1 MSRGG
6 GGKTAPA
13 PPAKSQTIIVG
24 IYFFLW
30 YALNIGYNITNKK
43 ALNAIALPWSIS
55 VAQLVVGS
63 IFVVPLWVLKL
74 REAPGLNMTNVK
86 GLSPI
91 AMCHMLSH
99 VCAVIGLGAGA
110 VSFVHIVKA
119 AEPLFTALF
128 SAIFLKQIFSPL
140 VYLTLVPV
148 VAGVAL
154 ASLKELDF
162 KWAALGGA
170 MGSNLAASTRAI
182 LSKRSMG
189 MDMGRNMSPANLY
202 AVLTIMASAMLLPLS
217 AIVEGPSIKA
227 LWDVTVD
234 SPEKGNEI
242 IYNTVASGVFFYLYN
257 EVAFRCLG
265 VVHPVTHA
273 VGNTFKRVFLIATS
287 IIVFKSKLTP
297 LAAVGS
303 FMAIAG
309 VLLYSLT
316 KEWCAKQDAIKAQA
330 HK

>member
-1 MSRGG
+1 MGMMVVV
-6 GGKTAPA
+6 
-13 PPAKSQTIIVG
+13 VG
-24 IYFFLW
+24 LQ
-30 YALNIGYNITNKK
+30 K

-63 IFVVPLWVLKL
+63 IFVLPLWFLKL
-74 REAPGLNMTNVK
+74 REAPGLTMENVK

-91 AMCHMLSH
+91 ALCHMLSH

-128 SAIFLKQIFSPL
+128 SAIFLKQIFSPI

-148 VAGVAL
+148 VAGVGL

-189 MDMGRNMSPANLY
+189 MDMGKNMNPANLY

-217 AIVEGPSIKA
+217 AVIEGPKIND
-227 LWDVTVD
+227 LWAATVD
-234 SPEKGNEI
+234 TAEKGNDI

-297 LAAVGS
+297 MAAFGS

-309 VLLYSLT
+309 VLMYSLA
-316 KEWCAKQDAIKAQA
+316 KEWTAKNAAQA
-330 HK
+330 SK